1 VAEGLAAA
9 SKYRSIVATVRAKC
23 GFCSGGNASR
33 AASNGRI
40 PTEAMMAYREDI
52 IDRLWRKARA
62 VSGRDARQ
70 WRKDQCGAWIFRPHY
85 GNNATEH
92 GWKVEKH
99 CGGRGRRD
107 REPAALS
114 PR

>member
-1 VAEGLAAA
+1 
-9 SKYRSIVATVRAKC
+9 
-23 GFCSGGNASR
+23 
-33 AASNGRI
+33 
-40 PTEAMMAYREDI
+40 MAYSEDI
-52 IDRLWRKARA
+52 IDRLRRKARA

-70 WRKDQCGAWIFRPHY
+70 WRKDQYGAWIFRPHY

-99 CGGRGRRD
+99 CGGRGRPD

-114 PR
+114 PRQRVRHRERQGALLGGCRSRWFGP